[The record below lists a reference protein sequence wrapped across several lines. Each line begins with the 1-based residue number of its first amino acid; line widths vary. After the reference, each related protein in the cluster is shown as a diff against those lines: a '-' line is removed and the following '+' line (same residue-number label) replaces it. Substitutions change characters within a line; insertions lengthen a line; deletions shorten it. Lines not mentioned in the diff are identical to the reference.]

1 MKDVVING
9 VTYNGISS
17 VQLTTT
23 AGGTANFKDVEE
35 IATPGGSAS
44 VETGTF
50 VGDGT
55 YNVTMP
61 VTSKKQGYIIIAEN
75 YDSLSTD
82 ASALGN
88 MCILYEFFDAA
99 NGMCGNRRVYNGGVI
114 SAVQG
119 TDVTNVTMTDS
130 AVIKSKP
137 LMYMQEHYASGE
149 TYRWIAW

>member
-1 MKDVVING
+1 MKDVVVNG
-9 VTYNGISS
+9 VTYSGISS
-17 VQLTTT
+17 VQLATT

-35 IATPGGSAS
+35 ITTSGGSAD

-75 YDSLSTD
+75 YDALSAD
-82 ASALGN
+82 ASSLGTQ
-88 MCILYEFFDAA
+88 CILYEFFDAA
-99 NGMCGNRRVYNGGVI
+99 NGMCGNRRVYNGSVI

-119 TDVTNVTMTDS
+119 ATVDNVTMTDS
-130 AVIKSKP
+130 AVTKTQP